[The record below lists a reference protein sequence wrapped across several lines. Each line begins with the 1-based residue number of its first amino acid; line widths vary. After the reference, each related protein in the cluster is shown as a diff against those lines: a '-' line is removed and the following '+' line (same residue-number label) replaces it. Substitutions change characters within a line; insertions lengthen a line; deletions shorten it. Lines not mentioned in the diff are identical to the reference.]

1 MASWAFCQHDTLPRW
16 IVFTVLPPTA
26 TLTIFQPSFNL
37 SAMESPQLPIRFSGG
52 RGARVESPTKIK
64 FPADAAIAAKTAPA
78 AITMRVPFILRFPFN
93 S

>member
-1 MASWAFCQHDTLPRW
+1 
-16 IVFTVLPPTA
+16 
-26 TLTIFQPSFNL
+26 
-37 SAMESPQLPIRFSGG
+37 MESPQLPIRFSGG

-78 AITMRVPFILRFPFN
+78 AITMRVPFIINLLLIVCANNYITFYGELENF